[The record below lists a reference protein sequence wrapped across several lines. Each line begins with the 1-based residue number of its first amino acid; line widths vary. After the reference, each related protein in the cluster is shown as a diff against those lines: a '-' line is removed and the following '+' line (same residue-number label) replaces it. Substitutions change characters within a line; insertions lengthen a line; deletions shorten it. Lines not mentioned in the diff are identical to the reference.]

1 MKKICYLTSFAPAQ
15 PKLFD
20 LDESIDWMGEL
31 LAELNEEISSKEIQE
46 LDEEFFICFEGEA
59 LRKTTGKLEDHVKF
73 NGKLSATYA
82 TKCINSGKPMVD
94 HIEIEVKFVVI
105 DKELIARYGYEE
117 ETTLF
122 VDDGEYELYTTEDN
136 RFDIK
141 EIIHEFIWLNKDQYP
156 TLEDK
161 ED

>member
-1 MKKICYLTSFAPAQ
+1 MKKICYLSSFAPGQ

-20 LDESIDWMGEL
+20 LDESVDWLGEL
-31 LAELNEEISSKEIQE
+31 LTELNEEISKKELQE
-46 LDEEFFICFEGEA
+46 LDEEFFISFEGEA

-73 NGKLSATYA
+73 SGKLSAVFG
-82 TKCINSGKPMVD
+82 TKCINSGRPMVD
-94 HIEIEVKFVVI
+94 NIEIEVKFVVI
-105 DKELIARYGYEE
+105 ATELIARYGYEE

-141 EIIHEFIWLNKDQYP
+141 EIIHEFIWLNKDLYP
-156 TLEDK
+156 SLENK